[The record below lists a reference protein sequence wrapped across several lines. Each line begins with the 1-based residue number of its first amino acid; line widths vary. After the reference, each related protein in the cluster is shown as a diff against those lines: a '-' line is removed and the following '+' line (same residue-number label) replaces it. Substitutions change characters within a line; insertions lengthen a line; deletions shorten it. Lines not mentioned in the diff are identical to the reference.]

1 MVKIIELKTTQSS
14 AIKILVDTLNS
25 LLTDVNITFY
35 PQQDDDTHYESDDS
49 EYEIDSESSDNSL
62 VNSAKK
68 SKVNKKGGVV
78 IKEVNKTI
86 TVLVYCKLDGFEEYK
101 YNYHKNKLM
110 IGVKLPNLLK
120 CLKCMTHFDTMSW
133 IIEEEDMNK
142 LVVILESTERNEKK
156 IFKLN
161 LMDLDDEKYEIEPVQ
176 FPYCITMPS
185 QDFHKYCKDMASVM
199 ANKMDIQCTSNMV
212 FLSGKS
218 DIGSVDFQV
227 GESIGG
233 LQIDVN
239 TDKNEIVQGNFE
251 LKYLTIFT
259 KCTNLCNE
267 VKLFLKNDY
276 ALVVRYQVAALGEIK
291 LVLSPSEPEN

>member
-14 AIKILVDTLNS
+14 AIKILIDTLNS

-35 PQQDDDTHYESDDS
+35 PTEDNVNDNLDS
-49 EYEIDSESSDNSL
+49 EEESYNSEENSEKE
-62 VNSAKK
+62 KK
-68 SKVNKKGGVV
+68 ALKKGGVV

-86 TVLVYCKLDGFEEYK
+86 TVLVYCRLDGFEEYK

-185 QDFHKYCKDMASVM
+185 QDFHKYCKDMASVL

-218 DIGSVDFQV
+218 DLGSVDFQV

-233 LQIDVN
+233 LNIDIN

-291 LVLSPSEPEN
+291 LVLSPSEPED